1 MSQKL
6 LKGGA
11 SIPPNLYKY
20 LKFYKFYESLLD
32 ATFVKISANLD
43 RFLPDL
49 VGKNCSNFQ
58 NRVKIRTTI
67 LCKLQFGGVRQL

>member
-20 LKFYKFYESLLD
+20 LQFYIFYEGLHD
-32 ATFVKISANLD
+32 ATLTKISGNLD
-43 RFLPDL
+43 GFLPEL
-49 VGKNCSNFQ
+49 GGKNCSN
-58 NRVKIRTTI
+58 
-67 LCKLQFGGVRQL
+67 L